1 MSYEFYK
8 ILHFLGIMLLFTSL
22 GGLVLQ
28 SWLSKPDGP
37 LPGAKKMLAISHG
50 VALLIIFVAGFGLMA
65 KKGLMSGGWPLW
77 IFVKLGVW
85 LVLGAALGFIRRKP
99 DLAKLWFFLVPIL
112 GAIAAAFAVTQP
124 R

>member
-8 ILHFLGIMLLFTSL
+8 ILHFLGIMVLFTSL

-65 KKGLMSGGWPLW
+65 KKGPMSGGSPLW

-85 LVLGAALGFIRRKP
+85 LVPGAALGLIPRKP
-99 DLAKLWFFLVPIL
+99 DLAKLGSFLV
-112 GAIAAAFAVTQP
+112 
-124 R
+124 